1 MSAPHPRRL
10 TEEERTAIEEYGRRD
25 SRALKKHKRES
36 RLLDILSGLM
46 YALGLVL
53 VHAMVA
59 ERHLNWEYVGVASIL
74 FAIGILCT
82 WRSTRLR
89 DAAEDA
95 LSLSPFEAYLRLGE
109 WEMEADHQAA
119 QKVKCELELN
129 GLIAQREEE
138 IEGLRD
144 QGNETVGAFAAW
156 ATLLGDTHAGTLTF
170 SRRVSSELDHPPH
183 QRRPDADL
191 LADIDKE
198 FDQVLENLVSA
209 LMSRCGT
216 LFGHVPDY
224 GFFDV
229 FELQQA
235 ECVPLARRTIGRPEE
250 HGRRWPIRAGHIGE
264 AVLLGQLVY
273 KNIPPEDRDLERE
286 PNSRPTDPQYFQ
298 SSIYAP
304 IPAIDRKPHNVYG
317 ILVVTSSTL
326 NGLNP
331 VHATL
336 VQTLAHSI
344 AGAFI
349 TRQRAYKRLGE
360 RKNLYDI
367 RSARSRAETGNESA
381 TS

>member
-1 MSAPHPRRL
+1 MSAPYPRRL

-25 SRALKKHKRES
+25 TQVLKKHKRES

-59 ERHLNWEYVGVASIL
+59 ERHFDWEYAGVACTL
-74 FAIGILCT
+74 FGIGILCT

-109 WEMEADHQAA
+109 WEGEADHQAA
-119 QKVKCELELN
+119 QKVACELELN
-129 GLIAQREEE
+129 EIIAQREVE
-138 IEGLRD
+138 IERLKN
-144 QGNETVGAFAAW
+144 QVNEAVVEFAAW
-156 ATLLGDTHAGTLTF
+156 ATLLGDTHTGTLGF
-170 SRRVSSELDHPPH
+170 SRSVSSELDHPPH
-183 QRRPDADL
+183 QRRPDAEL
-191 LADIDKE
+191 LAEIDKE
-198 FDQVLENLVSA
+198 FNQVLENLVTA

-229 FELQQA
+229 FELQKA
-235 ECVPLARRTIGRPEE
+235 ECVQLARRTIGHPEE
-250 HGRRWPIRAGHIGE
+250 HGRSWPIRAGHIGE

-273 KNIPPEDRDLERE
+273 KNISPEDRDLRRE

-298 SSIYAP
+298 SAIYAP

-317 ILVVTSSTL
+317 VVVVTSSTL
-326 NGLNP
+326 NGLNL

-367 RSARSRAETGNESA
+367 RTARSRAEAGNESA